1 MFKQVQNKKDLE
13 ALERQLGPKDIRD
26 DFYNR
31 LSIYLRALQ
40 VGLSSDE
47 FYTEFSDKQ
56 IQAFKDELKFFQKMR
71 MSVQQRYAEIVSY
84 KEYEPRV
91 RKLLDTYVDAHEI
104 EQVTKQVNIFDQ
116 SMVHEALEEYG
127 KTPASK
133 ADMIAHELK
142 KVINENMEKDEA
154 FYKRFSEMIEET
166 IKAFQEGRIDE
177 KEYLEKVMNT
187 KEDFQSG
194 YHEEIPESIRD
205 KQEARAFFG
214 ALSEVL
220 KSAHDINV
228 NGIRESLA
236 QAGIQISSIVKDLTI
251 RDWKRNLDVQ
261 RKMENAIEDFLME
274 HRKDMGIEITFDEI
288 DAILVKCLKVAK
300 NNY

>member
-1 MFKQVQNKKDLE
+1 
-13 ALERQLGPKDIRD
+13 
-26 DFYNR
+26 
-31 LSIYLRALQ
+31 
-40 VGLSSDE
+40 
-47 FYTEFSDKQ
+47 
-56 IQAFKDELKFFQKMR
+56 
-71 MSVQQRYAEIVSY
+71 EIVSY

-91 RKLLDTYVDAHEI
+91 RKLLDTYVDAYEI

-166 IKAFQEGRIDE
+166 IKTFQEGRIDE
-177 KEYLEKVMNT
+177 KEYLEKVMTT
-187 KEDFQSG
+187 KENFQSG

-236 QAGIQISSIVKDLTI
+236 QAG
-251 RDWKRNLDVQ
+251 
-261 RKMENAIEDFLME
+261 
-274 HRKDMGIEITFDEI
+274 
-288 DAILVKCLKVAK
+288 
-300 NNY
+300 